1 VKQLLTPRRAQLAR
15 NRSCELSIKSSMV
28 SVASE
33 DATLRVDLEAARE
46 DVEALAIPRRACA
59 VADTP
64 AGVWLRACVRA
75 CVCVYVCMC
84 ECVYVCECVCVCVYM
99 CMRMC
104 VIVVCRRCGRR

>member
-1 VKQLLTPRRAQLAR
+1 MPRRAQLAR

-84 ECVYVCECVCVCVYM
+84 VCVYVCMCECVNVCVYVCICVCVCV
-99 CMRMC
+99 
-104 VIVVCRRCGRR
+104 